1 MLNKQFIIF
10 TVFLLAIIGIR
21 ALEFSPGQLLIKTRE
36 PVTLRGAK
44 TGLRALDNYLEGL
57 GAFAAKPVKGMPSQ
71 HYFSVSISR
80 TPDWDRIKAN
90 SLKFEGVEYI
100 QPNYL
105 RKMLIEPNDPLY
117 PQQMHAMCSIPQAW
131 NLSTGSSQVVVGV
144 VDSGILRD
152 HPDLAEN
159 VWYNDLEI
167 PDNGIDDDNN
177 GYIDDY
183 CGWDF
188 CDAPE
193 LVDEALGDYLDPD
206 NDVTD
211 ENFHGTHVAGI
222 IGAVGNN
229 ATGVS
234 GVCWNVKIMPI
245 RAGFRTVGGQG
256 YLQDDDA
263 AAALIYGA
271 DMGCRVINMSWG
283 DPNYSP
289 IIADACEYAASRG
302 VILVASA
309 GNDPVPILSYPARLS
324 EVISVGAVNKSRV
337 IAGFSSYGVDLDLVA
352 PGEGVLSTY
361 KLEEGEMYFEQN
373 GTSMSSPYVVGGI
386 ALLLSIMPELSPGE
400 VRSRLL
406 TSCDD
411 LGDPG
416 VDIKYGHGLLNVR
429 RLLENSNP
437 PSISITN
444 PSELAGISSPFEITG
459 SIVGDDFFRYSVM
472 RSAKPSPSA
481 LDWRNVA
488 NDQSQPIYYYQQV
501 ENGLIA
507 PFNIPEALAE
517 GRYLIRIQY
526 EDRLGKKFNLYRS
539 VIYDHSLPYIRQ
551 NTLQGFKRYSG
562 QNLRYY
568 ASAMFNE
575 QVRSYLRLTASDG
588 SIHYSYAVTLDSLQ
602 VWAFPPSIPPGN
614 IGLEV
619 FATNTA
625 GLAMQSSPYANFMN
639 VEYVAIPSYGWEK
652 TEVGPARVPLAKNFD
667 FDGNGM
673 PEYVAMELP
682 TSGYGAVRIY
692 EPSPAGHVMKHDMND
707 NYQLLGLGNTNAS
720 GIELLAHKA
729 DRAYLRETVAP
740 DLYPSTIVWA
750 DTSVSGGTI
759 AVFNTNGIPGVLTIK
774 NLPAENVIQAYTR
787 NPNGSMGAR
796 NTLRNP
802 TATNLR
808 NNFVPTIIV
817 DNLDGDTIPDILT
830 ADTDGDILIYEILNQ
845 NAQELRWTRRLPV
858 ANTYQLACGDFDGN
872 GRKDFMVGGYFT
884 DVLNPDMNFWY
895 FEAFTSATDNH
906 YSSMG
911 SIMFNGVQVQNSI
924 AAEDLDNDGTSEL
937 IMALSPNL
945 YTVKFQ
951 NNRFEPTFFGQSYR
965 TYQLHSW
972 RDANNQVSFMTNYR
986 VAEDSLLAVQWS
998 RSTPFTGPPTPVLQT
1013 IVPLDESSVRLTWLR
1028 DSAQAYRVYRRNPD
1042 QTIQMIAELD
1052 ATSFTDTG
1060 LQAGE
1065 TYAYALSALNYAYNP
1080 DESIPTL
1087 WRELTPNPRPDV
1099 TSIQM
1104 VGERELRVVFNQQMA
1119 GDIIN
1124 PGYFFVD
1131 KGIGNPSSV
1140 NTIMDHHGVLMRFN
1154 HPFTALDS
1162 PYTLSLRNVYG
1173 STGVIPVADS
1183 YIFDYVVDTLP
1194 PELTATVILPDQKSI
1209 KLMFSEELL
1218 PDTVADLENYLLT
1231 CPQNDPENWIQS
1243 VSFNPAQDS
1252 QAVTITLQSKL
1263 RYSNEAYYIRISR
1276 LKDLAG
1282 NPISP
1287 QHNLA
1292 RFMRADIKDLSKLK
1306 VYPNPAKPES
1316 GNWLTFIN
1324 FPTGK
1329 RGRLAIYDAA
1339 GSLIYKTNIGPFDPV
1354 SNNITWRWNMINQKG
1369 LKVSS
1374 GIYYY
1379 VVDMGKDTARG
1390 KIAIIK

>member
-1 MLNKQFIIF
+1 MSLKK
-10 TVFLLAIIGIR
+10 LLSLVCLLIAVLGIY
-21 ALEFSPGQLLIKTRE
+21 ALEFSPGQLIIKTRE
-36 PVTLRGAK
+36 PVAIKNGK
-44 TGLRALDNYLEGL
+44 TGLNALDRYLGNM
-57 GAFAAKPVKGMPSQ
+57 GASAIKPMRGMPSNR
-71 HYFSVSISR
+71 YFMVSISGN
-80 TPDWDRIKAN
+80 PDWDKIKAGQ
-90 SLKFEGVEYI
+90 LKFEGVEYI

-105 RKMLIEPNDPLY
+105 NRMLIEPNDPLY

-152 HPDLAEN
+152 HPDLAAN
-159 VWYNDLEI
+159 VWYNDNEI

-177 GYIDDY
+177 GYVDDY
-183 CGWDF
+183 SGWDF

-234 GVCWNVKIMPI
+234 GVCWNVKIMAI

-309 GNDPVPILSYPARLS
+309 GNDPIPVLSYPARLS
-324 EVISVGAVNKSRV
+324 EVISVGAVNKTRT

-361 KLEEGEMYFEQN
+361 KLDEGEMYFEQN

-411 LGDPG
+411 LGDLG

-429 RLLENSNP
+429 HLLENTNP
-437 PSISITN
+437 PAISITN
-444 PSELAGISSPFEITG
+444 PSELSGISSPFEITG
-459 SIVGDDFFRYSVM
+459 SIVGSDFFRYSVM
-472 RSAKPSPSA
+472 RSGKTSPSA

-488 NDQSQPIYYYQQV
+488 NDQTQPLYYYQQV
-501 ENGLIA
+501 EDGVIA
-507 PFNIPEALAE
+507 PFNIPDALAE
-517 GRYLIRIQY
+517 GKYLIRIQY
-526 EDRLGKKFNLYRS
+526 EDKLGKKFNLYRS
-539 VIYDHSLPYIRQ
+539 VIYDHSLPYIRE
-551 NTLQGFKRYSG
+551 NTLTGFKRYDA

-575 QVRSYLRLTASDG
+575 SVRSYLRISASDG
-588 SIHYSYAVTLDSLQ
+588 STHYSYAVTLDSLQ
-602 VWAFPPSIPPGN
+602 VWALPPSIPPGN
-614 IGLEV
+614 IGIEV
-619 FATNTA
+619 FANNTA
-625 GLAMQSSPYANFMN
+625 GLSMQSSLIPNFMN
-639 VEYVAIPSYGWEK
+639 IQYIAIPSYGWEK
-652 TEVGPARVPLAKNFD
+652 TEIGTARVPLAKNYD

-673 PEYVAMELP
+673 PEYAAMELP
-682 TSGYGAVRIY
+682 TSGYGRVRIY
-692 EPSPAGHVMKHDMND
+692 EPTPAGHIVKHDMND
-707 NYQLLGLGNTNAS
+707 NYQLLGLGNTNAA
-720 GIELLAHKA
+720 GVELLTHKA
-729 DRAYLRETVAP
+729 DRAYLRETVGT

-787 NPNGSMGAR
+787 NANGSMGAR
-796 NTLRNP
+796 NTLHNP

-808 NNFVPTIIV
+808 NSFVPTIIV
-817 DNLDGDTIPDILT
+817 DNLDGDNIPDILA
-830 ADTDGDILIYEILNQ
+830 ADTDGDLLIYEIINQ
-845 NAQELRWTRRLPV
+845 NVEQLRWTKRMPV

-872 GRKDFMVGGYFT
+872 GRKDFMAGGYFT

-895 FEAFTSATDNH
+895 FEAFTSNSDNH

-911 SIMFNGVQVQNSI
+911 SIMFNTVQVQNSI
-924 AAEDLDNDGTSEL
+924 AAEDIDNDGSSEL

-951 NNRFEPTFFGQSYR
+951 NGQFVPTFFAQSYR

-972 RDANNQVSFMTNYR
+972 RDANNSVNFMTNYR
-986 VAEDSLLAVQWS
+986 VSADSLVAVQWS
-998 RSTPFTGPPTPVLQT
+998 PDEPFTGPPTPVLQT
-1013 IVPLDESSVRLTWLR
+1013 INPLNESSVRLSWLR
-1028 DSAQAYRVYRRNPD
+1028 DSAQAYRVYRKNPD
-1042 QTIQMIAELD
+1042 QTVQMIAEVD
-1052 ATSFTDTG
+1052 ATSYTDTG
-1060 LQAGE
+1060 LNSGQ

-1080 DESIPTL
+1080 EESIPTL

-1099 TSIQM
+1099 LSIRM
-1104 VGERELRVVFNQQMA
+1104 VNDRELRVVFNQQMA
-1119 GDIIN
+1119 NDIIN
-1124 PGYFFVD
+1124 PGYFFVNR
-1131 KGIGNPSSV
+1131 GIGNPSSV
-1140 NTIMDHHGVLMRFN
+1140 NTILDHHGVLLRFTQS
-1154 HPFTALDS
+1154 FSSALS
-1162 PYTLSLRNVYG
+1162 PYTLNLRNVYG
-1173 STGVIPVADS
+1173 STGVIPVSDF
-1183 YIFDYVVDTLP
+1183 YTFDYVVDTVP
-1194 PELTATVILPDQKSI
+1194 PELTATVILPDQKSVR
-1209 KLMFSEELL
+1209 LMFSEDLL
-1218 PDTVADLENYLLT
+1218 PETVADLENYLLT
-1231 CPQNDPENWIQS
+1231 CPQNDTDNRIES
-1243 VSFNPAQDS
+1243 VSFNEAQDS
-1252 QAVTITLQSKL
+1252 QSVTITLKSKL
-1263 RYSNEAYYIRISR
+1263 RYSNGAYYIRISR
-1276 LKDLAG
+1276 LQDLAG
-1282 NPISP
+1282 NLISP
-1287 QHNLA
+1287 QYNLA
-1292 RFMRADIKDLSKLK
+1292 RFLLTDIKDLSKLK

-1324 FPTGK
+1324 FPAGK
-1329 RGRLAIYDAA
+1329 QGRLAIYDAA
-1339 GSLIYKTNIGPFDPV
+1339 GSLVYKTSIGPFDPV

>member
-1 MLNKQFIIF
+1 F

-361 KLEEGEMYFEQN
+361 KVEEGEMYFEQN

-472 RSAKPSPSA
+472 RSAKPS
-481 LDWRNVA
+481 
-488 NDQSQPIYYYQQV
+488 
-501 ENGLIA
+501 
-507 PFNIPEALAE
+507 
-517 GRYLIRIQY
+517 
-526 EDRLGKKFNLYRS
+526 
-539 VIYDHSLPYIRQ
+539 
-551 NTLQGFKRYSG
+551 
-562 QNLRYY
+562 
-568 ASAMFNE
+568 
-575 QVRSYLRLTASDG
+575 
-588 SIHYSYAVTLDSLQ
+588 
-602 VWAFPPSIPPGN
+602 
-614 IGLEV
+614 
-619 FATNTA
+619 
-625 GLAMQSSPYANFMN
+625 
-639 VEYVAIPSYGWEK
+639 
-652 TEVGPARVPLAKNFD
+652 
-667 FDGNGM
+667 
-673 PEYVAMELP
+673 
-682 TSGYGAVRIY
+682 
-692 EPSPAGHVMKHDMND
+692 
-707 NYQLLGLGNTNAS
+707 
-720 GIELLAHKA
+720 
-729 DRAYLRETVAP
+729 
-740 DLYPSTIVWA
+740 
-750 DTSVSGGTI
+750 
-759 AVFNTNGIPGVLTIK
+759 
-774 NLPAENVIQAYTR
+774 
-787 NPNGSMGAR
+787 
-796 NTLRNP
+796 
-802 TATNLR
+802 
-808 NNFVPTIIV
+808 
-817 DNLDGDTIPDILT
+817 
-830 ADTDGDILIYEILNQ
+830 
-845 NAQELRWTRRLPV
+845 
-858 ANTYQLACGDFDGN
+858 
-872 GRKDFMVGGYFT
+872 
-884 DVLNPDMNFWY
+884 
-895 FEAFTSATDNH
+895 
-906 YSSMG
+906 
-911 SIMFNGVQVQNSI
+911 
-924 AAEDLDNDGTSEL
+924 
-937 IMALSPNL
+937 
-945 YTVKFQ
+945 
-951 NNRFEPTFFGQSYR
+951 
-965 TYQLHSW
+965 
-972 RDANNQVSFMTNYR
+972 
-986 VAEDSLLAVQWS
+986 
-998 RSTPFTGPPTPVLQT
+998 
-1013 IVPLDESSVRLTWLR
+1013 
-1028 DSAQAYRVYRRNPD
+1028 
-1042 QTIQMIAELD
+1042 
-1052 ATSFTDTG
+1052 
-1060 LQAGE
+1060 
-1065 TYAYALSALNYAYNP
+1065 
-1080 DESIPTL
+1080 
-1087 WRELTPNPRPDV
+1087 
-1099 TSIQM
+1099 
-1104 VGERELRVVFNQQMA
+1104 
-1119 GDIIN
+1119 
-1124 PGYFFVD
+1124 
-1131 KGIGNPSSV
+1131 
-1140 NTIMDHHGVLMRFN
+1140 
-1154 HPFTALDS
+1154 
-1162 PYTLSLRNVYG
+1162 
-1173 STGVIPVADS
+1173 
-1183 YIFDYVVDTLP
+1183 
-1194 PELTATVILPDQKSI
+1194 
-1209 KLMFSEELL
+1209 
-1218 PDTVADLENYLLT
+1218 
-1231 CPQNDPENWIQS
+1231 
-1243 VSFNPAQDS
+1243 
-1252 QAVTITLQSKL
+1252 
-1263 RYSNEAYYIRISR
+1263 
-1276 LKDLAG
+1276 
-1282 NPISP
+1282 
-1287 QHNLA
+1287 
-1292 RFMRADIKDLSKLK
+1292 
-1306 VYPNPAKPES
+1306 
-1316 GNWLTFIN
+1316 
-1324 FPTGK
+1324 
-1329 RGRLAIYDAA
+1329 
-1339 GSLIYKTNIGPFDPV
+1339 
-1354 SNNITWRWNMINQKG
+1354 
-1369 LKVSS
+1369 
-1374 GIYYY
+1374 
-1379 VVDMGKDTARG
+1379 
-1390 KIAIIK
+1390 